1 MMSSVF
7 QLNSIGTARM
17 KGKIL
22 VTTQFDDMNEQ
33 YNCSLLVLQN
43 FTTARKSS
51 TMEAIYCDRYLYEGG
66 GQWRIYHGA
75 MESSHAWAL
84 KSIVKS

>member
-66 GQWRIYHGA
+66 GGSGGYIMEQWSQVMPG
-75 MESSHAWAL
+75 L
-84 KSIVKS
+84 